1 VIRVLLADDQAEVRA
16 GLRSLLERTD
26 DITVAGEARD
36 GAEAVTLTA
45 HLRPDVVLMDIRMP
59 GLDGLAA
66 TRSIVDGDSGSRVVV
81 LTTFDLDE
89 YVFAALRAGA
99 SGFLLKNAA
108 PADLR
113 RAVRV
118 VAAGQA
124 LLDPAVTR
132 RVIERHARPAADV
145 DSLDTLTPREREI
158 ADLIA
163 AGLTNE
169 EIGVRLVVTEWTVKT
184 HVRHILA
191 KLHARDRV
199 QIVIAVYRARAAL

>member
-1 VIRVLLADDQAEVRA
+1 VIRVLLADDQADVRA
-16 GLRSLLERTD
+16 GIRSLLERTE

-66 TRSIVDGDSGSRVVV
+66 TRSIVDTDPEAKVVV

-132 RVIERHARPAADV
+132 RVIERHARPASGAAA
-145 DSLDTLTPREREI
+145 LDTLTPREREI
-158 ADLIA
+158 AGLIA

-169 EIGVRLVVTEWTVKT
+169 EISRRLVVSEWTVKT
-184 HVRHILA
+184 HVGHILA
-191 KLHARDRV
+191 KLDARDRV
-199 QIVIAVYRARAAL
+199 QVVIAVYEARL